1 MNQFKEKKTDM
12 KTTDLRKY
20 NRGTIGNKGG
30 GRPTKNDEI
39 KLIEELTPLEPAAYQ
54 ALRKGLERG
63 EFKFVQL
70 FMNYYYGKPKQIQ
83 EIKVQEDIPMFQI
96 EVVK

>member
-1 MNQFKEKKTDM
+1 M
-12 KTTDLRKY
+12 TDLRKY

-63 EFKFVQL
+63 EFKYVQL
-70 FMNYYYGKPKQIQ
+70 FMNYYYGKPKQI
-83 EIKVQEDIPMFQI
+83 IDIEQKEETKLFQI
-96 EVVK
+96 EVIK

>member
-1 MNQFKEKKTDM
+1 M
-12 KTTDLRKY
+12 KSTDLRKY
-20 NRGTIGNKGG
+20 NRGSLGNKGG

-39 KLIEELTPLEPAAYQ
+39 KMIEELSPMEPAAYQ
-54 ALRKGLERG
+54 ALKAGLERG
-63 EFKFVQL
+63 EFKYVQL

-83 EIKVQEDIPMFQI
+83 EVTIQEDTPLFQI

>member
-1 MNQFKEKKTDM
+1 M
-12 KTTDLRKY
+12 TDLRKY

-39 KLIEELTPLEPAAYQ
+39 KLIEQLTPLEPEAYS
-54 ALRKGLERG
+54 ALKEGLKRG
-63 EFKFVQL
+63 EFKYVQL
-70 FMNYYYGKPKQIQ
+70 FFNYYYGKPKQIT
-83 EIKVQEDIPMFQI
+83 EIQVEEEMPIFQI

>member
-1 MNQFKEKKTDM
+1 MV
-12 KTTDLRKY
+12 DLRKY

-39 KLIEELTPLEPAAYQ
+39 KLIEQLTPLEPLAYS
-54 ALRKGLERG
+54 ALKAGLKRG
-63 EFKFVQL
+63 EFKYVQL
-70 FMNYYYGKPKQIQ
+70 FFNYYYGKPKQIR
-83 EIKVQEDIPMFQI
+83 EIQVEEEMPLFQI

>member
-1 MNQFKEKKTDM
+1 M
-12 KTTDLRKY
+12 TDLRKY

-39 KLIEELTPLEPAAYQ
+39 KLIEQLTPLEPLAYS
-54 ALRKGLERG
+54 ALKAGLERG
-63 EFKFVQL
+63 EFKYVQL
-70 FMNYYYGKPKQIQ
+70 FMNYYWGKPKQIT
-83 EIKVQEDIPMFQI
+83 EVNVQEDIPMFQI

>member
-1 MNQFKEKKTDM
+1 M
-12 KTTDLRKY
+12 TDLRKY

-39 KLIEELTPLEPAAYQ
+39 KLIEQLTPLEPEAYS
-54 ALRKGLERG
+54 ALKAGLQRG
-63 EFKFVQL
+63 EFKYVQL
-70 FMNYYYGKPKQIQ
+70 FFNYYYGKPKQIT
-83 EIKVQEDIPMFQI
+83 EIQVDEEVPLFQI

>member
-1 MNQFKEKKTDM
+1 M
-12 KTTDLRKY
+12 TDLRKY

-39 KLIEELTPLEPAAYQ
+39 KLIEQLTPLEPEAYS
-54 ALRKGLERG
+54 ALKAGLQRG
-63 EFKFVQL
+63 EFKYVQL
-70 FMNYYYGKPKQIQ
+70 FFNYYYGKPKQIT
-83 EIKVQEDIPMFQI
+83 EIQVEEEMPIFQI

>member
-1 MNQFKEKKTDM
+1 M
-12 KTTDLRKY
+12 TDLRKY

-39 KLIEELTPLEPAAYQ
+39 KLIEQLTPLEPEAYS
-54 ALRKGLERG
+54 ALKAGLERG
-63 EFKFVQL
+63 EFKYVQL
-70 FMNYYYGKPKQIQ
+70 FFNYYYGKPKQITELQ
-83 EIKVQEDIPMFQI
+83 VDEEMPLFQI

>member
-1 MNQFKEKKTDM
+1 M
-12 KTTDLRKY
+12 KTTDLRKF

-39 KLIEELTPLEPAAYQ
+39 KLIEELTPLEPIAYN
-54 ALRKGLERG
+54 AMKRGLERG
-63 EFKFVQL
+63 EYKFVQL
-70 FMNYYYGKPKQIQ
+70 YMNYFYGKPKTITEL
-83 EIKVQEDIPMFQI
+83 EIKEEMPLFQI